1 MRYATLLILLFSF
14 LFSSCSLFS
23 KASPEV
29 EPAVLHYPDP
39 DPEINALIEA
49 YRDSLRGVYGRTIAE
64 IEDTL
69 RFQKP
74 EGELTNLV
82 SDALRF
88 RAARELRRFVHI
100 GVVNESSFNL
110 YFLPGELTLK
120 DVYDF
125 MPYQNHLVVLEVDGS
140 TVRDLVKEVAAY
152 GGAPIS
158 GVRFSIG
165 ENGEAMGI
173 LVDAEVLRENE
184 RYLIATTSFLADRN
198 GPFQALWDSESR
210 TDLHHVGIRELYADY
225 FRNSYQ
231 LRAERDGRI
240 RR

>member
-1 MRYATLLILLFSF
+1 MRYAALLILLFSI

-23 KASPEV
+23 EASPEE
-29 EPAVLHYPDP
+29 EPVILHYPDP
-39 DPEINALIEA
+39 DPKINALIEA
-49 YRDSLRGVYGRTIAE
+49 YRDSLHEVYGSPIAE
-64 IEDTL
+64 VEDTL
-69 RFQKP
+69 KFEKP

-100 GVVNESSFNL
+100 GVVNEGSFKL
-110 YFLPGELTLK
+110 YFLPGELTLQ

-125 MPYQNHLVVLEVDGS
+125 MPYQNHLVVLEVEGS
-140 TVRDLVKEVAAY
+140 TVKDLVREVAVY

-165 ENGEAMGI
+165 DNGEAMGI

-184 RYLIATTSFLADRN
+184 RYLIATTSFLADGN
-198 GPFQALWDSESR
+198 GPFQALWNSESR
-210 TDLHHVGIRELYADY
+210 TDLHHVGIRELYVDY

>member
-1 MRYATLLILLFSF
+1 MRYAALLILLPSL

-23 KASPEV
+23 NASPE
-29 EPAVLHYPDP
+29 EESAILHYPDP

-49 YRDSLRGVYGRTIAE
+49 HRDSLREVYGRPIAE

-69 RFQKP
+69 RFEKP

-100 GVVNESSFNL
+100 GIVNESSFKL

-140 TVRDLVKEVAAY
+140 GVRDLVKEVASY

-184 RYLIATTSFLADRN
+184 RYLIATTSFLADGN
-198 GPFQALWDSESR
+198 GPFQALWDSDSR
-210 TDLHHVGIRELYADY
+210 TDLYHVGIRELYADY